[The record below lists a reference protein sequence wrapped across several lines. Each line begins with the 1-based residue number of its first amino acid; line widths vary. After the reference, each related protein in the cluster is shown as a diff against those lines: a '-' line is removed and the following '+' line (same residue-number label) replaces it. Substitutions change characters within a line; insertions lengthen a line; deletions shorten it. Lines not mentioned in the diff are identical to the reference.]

1 VRQKKIEII
10 FIYIVHFQ
18 IFRDI
23 LNGGKFK
30 QNSGIKMSEGIHDK
44 GTGNNG
50 EGAHRDKVLKVIL
63 AALLVFIF
71 GGACGYAYI
80 SYKNMECGN
89 TAAAPEVS
97 GSVASAEQLPKTP
110 AGAENKRV
118 ISDEQSEVPSADA
131 KTSSAD
137 QKPAVIPDE
146 QTGAGLQISADVSA
160 DTEPASRPGKS
171 GITALYPKL
180 YSHEKNI
187 GASAD
192 VKVAYLTFD
201 DGPSAATV
209 KILDTLKKYNVKAT
223 FFVVG
228 RAGSAK
234 GRAIVRRAA
243 AEGHTIAVHSLTHN
257 YKKIYASPEAFLN
270 DFKGMYDLI
279 YEITGKR
286 PTLFRFP
293 GGSVNSFNLKTR
305 HATAVEM
312 LRRGFPY
319 YDWNVYGGDA
329 EKKLATPA
337 QISSLCLREFPSVK
351 RAVILLHDGNPKN
364 GTAGAVGAIIK
375 GYRSRG
381 YRFEPLTPQVKPIL
395 LPQWLADA
403 IARRHAR
410 EKSADASLTSKDKM
424 AVSKDKKAPHEN
436 IKPANTKNKN
446 AKSSVPSMP
455 KKHAVSKDS
464 TLKK

>member
-1 VRQKKIEII
+1 
-10 FIYIVHFQ
+10 
-18 IFRDI
+18 
-23 LNGGKFK
+23 
-30 QNSGIKMSEGIHDK
+30 MSEETHDK
-44 GTGNNG
+44 NNEHNDKETRRNRVLHIILTG
-50 EGAHRDKVLKVIL
+50 
-63 AALLVFIF
+63 LLVFIF

-80 SYKNMECGN
+80 SYRNTVSEN
-89 TAAAPEVS
+89 TAGKPSVEAT
-97 GSVASAEQLPKTP
+97 VASAEQTPKTF
-110 AGAENKRV
+110 AENRNKKI
-118 ISDEQSEVPSADA
+118 ISGEQSEV
-131 KTSSAD
+131 SSAD
-137 QKPAVIPDE
+137 TKVSSAEQQPDVIPDE
-146 QTGAGLQISADVSA
+146 QTGAGLQVSADVSQDA
-160 DTEPASRPGKS
+160 EPAASSAKKD
-171 GITALYPKL
+171 ITSLYPKL

-187 GASAD
+187 GKEAD
-192 VKVAYLTFD
+192 KKIAYLTFD

-209 KILDTLKKYNVKAT
+209 RILDTLKKYNVKAT

-234 GRAIVRRAA
+234 GRAIVKRAA

-329 EKKLATPA
+329 EKKMATPA
-337 QISSLCLREFPSVK
+337 QISSLCLREFPHVQ

-381 YRFEPLTPQVKPIL
+381 YRFEPLTPQVKQIL

-410 EKSADASLTSKDKM
+410 EKSADISLTSKDKM
-424 AVSKDKKAPHEN
+424 AVSKDKKATH
-436 IKPANTKNKN
+436 KDMKLTD
-446 AKSSVPSMP
+446 AKSEKAKTISLLKR
-455 KKHAVSKDS
+455 KKETTSKD
-464 TLKK
+464 TLLKK